1 MYLLTAVH
9 QPASQNPLRQGQF
22 IMSLKN
28 RKVLPW
34 WLKNVG
40 QKVDLTA
47 HKTVLAS
54 SGEITGRAGPR
65 GGWVLGVRLTAS
77 HCGAARATR
86 SGGESRPPAAVAAPP
101 AGIDP
106 WYQNTRAYLSLAEH
120 SRQAR

>member
-34 WLKNVG
+34 WLKNAG
-40 QKVDLTA
+40 EKVNLTA

-65 GGWVLGVRLTAS
+65 GGSVLGVS

>member
-9 QPASQNPLRQGQF
+9 QPASQSPLRQGQF

-65 GGWVLGVRLTAS
+65 GGWVLGVRHGAS
-77 HCGAARATR
+77 HCGAARAAR
-86 SGGESRPPAAVAAPP
+86 SEGESQ
-101 AGIDP
+101 G
-106 WYQNTRAYLSLAEH
+106 
-120 SRQAR
+120 RQLL